1 MLSPRRRA
9 CPSRVASDV
18 LNSKKTLENSLHF
31 LLICSYL
38 VTGFGV
44 RRLDLKA
51 DGLPAAA
58 LLCAAGLLRG
68 AALAALPARGWHAA
82 SGNYGAEAASRAKS
96 AAPDCLGRGWSSV
109 RTP

>member
-18 LNSKKTLENSLHF
+18 LNSKKTLENSHF

-68 AALAALPARGWHAA
+68 AALAALPARGWHVA